1 MADEDEEDGG
11 APAGFHILLM
21 SPDVFTSLPLPGSGV
36 LAIGRSAKCDVH
48 IDDPMASREHA
59 RLHVERD
66 NGELR
71 LSIEDLASA
80 NGTRVRDA
88 AIKPNER
95 ASILPGD
102 AVIVGSTVLMVMQN
116 RSSMGPRRLWS
127 HAYFEARIDDE
138 CLRSA
143 TTTRASFALTRV
155 RFTGAAHWTRVLPVL
170 ARELPPPH
178 VFATYGPRDYEILFL
193 DVGETQVESAMRA
206 LISSCRSAGL
216 DGRYAV
222 AWYPKNGT
230 NAETLIAAA
239 NGLLNVRRGQNGDPL
254 GPSVALGPSMQRVR
268 EMASR
273 AASSPINVLILGECG
288 VGKDVLAQ
296 FVHKLSPRASKPFVA
311 LNCAGLSESLMDTEL
326 FGHEKGAFTGATAA
340 KVGLLE
346 SANGGTVFLDE
357 IGDMPMSMQAKLLR
371 VIETREV
378 RPVGGLKARPID
390 VRFVSATNKD
400 LEAAVVKGEFRTD
413 LVYRLNGLTLVV
425 PPLRERTDEIPALA
439 ESFVAAACQGM
450 GREANVRV
458 RADALEHLLRY
469 RWPGNIREL
478 KNIMER
484 AVAMCD
490 GGEITP
496 EHLPLE
502 KMSVVSEGYVD
513 LKRPSPVEPTAAINQ
528 NLPPLANAVKQA
540 ERQRMV
546 EALVAANGNQTRA
559 AQLLGMPRR
568 TFVSK
573 LDQYLI
579 PRPQKGLP
587 GEDTRRTLPAADP
600 KLSTLIKPP
609 DGPSNAPE

>member
-1 MADEDEEDGG
+1 MITKTTIADDEDEGG
-11 APAGFHILLM
+11 SSAGFHILLM
-21 SPDVFTSLPLPGSGV
+21 SPDVFTSLPLPSSGA
-36 LAIGRSAKCDVH
+36 LTIGRSAKCDVH
-48 IDDPMASREHA
+48 VDDPMASREHSK
-59 RLHVERD
+59 LHVEHL

-71 LSIEDLASA
+71 LSIEDMGSA

-88 AIKPNER
+88 VIKPHDR
-95 ASILPGD
+95 VPILTGD

-138 CLRSA
+138 CSRSA
-143 TTTRASFALTRV
+143 KTRSSFALTRV
-155 RFTGAAHWTRVLPVL
+155 RFTGSAHWTRVLPVL
-170 ARELPPPH
+170 ARELPSPH

-193 DVGETQVESAMRA
+193 DVGEAQVEEAMRS
-206 LISSCRSAGL
+206 LIASCHVAGL

-222 AWYPKNGT
+222 AWYPRNGT
-230 NAETLIAAA
+230 NAETLIASA
-239 NGLLNVRRGQNGDPL
+239 NGLLNVRKGQNGEPL

-273 AASSPINVLILGECG
+273 AASSPINVLILGENG
-288 VGKDVLAQ
+288 VGKDILAQ
-296 FVHKLSPRASKPFVA
+296 FVHKLSSRAHKPFVA
-311 LNCAGLSESLMDTEL
+311 LNCAGLSETLMDSEL
-326 FGHEKGAFTGATAA
+326 FGHEKGAFTGATSA

-413 LVYRLNGLTLVV
+413 LVYRLNGLTLAV

-439 ESFVAAACQGM
+439 DTFVAAACHGM
-450 GREANVRV
+450 GRDPNVRV
-458 RADALEHLLRY
+458 RADALDHLLRY

-490 GGEITP
+490 SDEITP

-502 KMSVVSEGYVD
+502 KMSSVSDGYVD
-513 LKRPSPVEPTAAINQ
+513 LKRITPVAPTAAINQ
-528 NLPPLANAVKQA
+528 NLPPLSDATKQA

-546 EALVAANGNQTRA
+546 DALVASHGNQTRA

-573 LDQYLI
+573 LDQYHI
-579 PRPQKGLP
+579 PRPQKGAP
-587 GEDTRRTLPAADP
+587 VDDVRKTLPAPLP
-600 KLSTLIKPP
+600 KV
-609 DGPSNAPE
+609 PSASNSSD

>member
-1 MADEDEEDGG
+1 VITKTTIADDDEEGG
-11 APAGFHILLM
+11 SATGFHVLLM

-36 LAIGRSAKCDVH
+36 LTIGRSAKCDVH

-59 RLHVERD
+59 KLHVDRE

-71 LSIEDLASA
+71 LAIEDLGSA

-88 AIKPNER
+88 VIKAQER
-95 ASILPGD
+95 VSILPGD

-138 CLRSA
+138 CLRAA
-143 TTTRASFALTRV
+143 TTRTSFGLTRV

-193 DVGETQVESAMRA
+193 DVGETQVEAAMHA
-206 LISSCRSAGL
+206 LISSCRAAGL

-239 NGLLNVRRGQNGDPL
+239 NGLLNVRNKGQNGEPL

-296 FVHKLSPRASKPFVA
+296 FVHKLSLRAAKPFVA
-311 LNCAGLSESLMDTEL
+311 LNCAGLSETLMDSEL
-326 FGHEKGAFTGATAA
+326 FGHEKGAFTGATSA

-371 VIETREV
+371 VIESREV
-378 RPVGGLKARPID
+378 RPVGGLKARPLD

-413 LVYRLNGLTLVV
+413 LVYRLNGLTLAV

-439 ESFVAAACQGM
+439 ETFVAAACQGM
-450 GREANVRV
+450 GRDTNVRV
-458 RADALEHLLRY
+458 RSDALEHLLRY

-478 KNIMER
+478 RNVMER

-490 GGEITP
+490 GEEIAP

-502 KMSVVSEGYVD
+502 KMSVVSDGYVD
-513 LKRPSPVEPTAAINQ
+513 LKRATPVVPTAAINQ
-528 NLPPLANAVKQA
+528 NLPPLSDATKQA

-546 EALVAANGNQTRA
+546 EALVASNGNQTRA

-573 LDQYLI
+573 LDQYRI
-579 PRPQKGLP
+579 PRPQKAAP
-587 GEDTRRTLPAADP
+587 PEDVRKTLPAPEQKA
-600 KLSTLIKPP
+600 
-609 DGPSNAPE
+609 PSSVPNASD

>member
-1 MADEDEEDGG
+1 
-11 APAGFHILLM
+11 
-21 SPDVFTSLPLPGSGV
+21 
-36 LAIGRSAKCDVH
+36 
-48 IDDPMASREHA
+48 
-59 RLHVERD
+59 
-66 NGELR
+66 
-71 LSIEDLASA
+71 
-80 NGTRVRDA
+80 
-88 AIKPNER
+88 
-95 ASILPGD
+95 
-102 AVIVGSTVLMVMQN
+102 MQN

-143 TTTRASFALTRV
+143 TTRSSFALTRV
-155 RFTGAAHWTRVLPVL
+155 RFSGAAHWTRVLPVL
-170 ARELPPPH
+170 ARELPAPH

-193 DVGETQVESAMRA
+193 DVGETQVEGAMRT
-206 LISSCRSAGL
+206 LISSCRAAGL
-216 DGRYAV
+216 EGRYAV

-230 NAETLIAAA
+230 HAESLIASA
-239 NGLLNVRRGQNGDPL
+239 NGLLNVRKGQNGEPL

-296 FVHKLSPRASKPFVA
+296 FVHKLSPRAGKPFVA
-311 LNCAGLSESLMDTEL
+311 LNCAGLSETLMDSEL
-326 FGHEKGAFTGATAA
+326 FGHEKGAFTGATSA

-371 VIETREV
+371 VIESREV
-378 RPVGGLKARPID
+378 RPVGGLKARPLD

-413 LVYRLNGLTLVV
+413 LVYRLNGLTLAV
-425 PPLRERTDEIPALA
+425 PPLRERTDEVPALA

-450 GREANVRV
+450 GRDANVRV

-478 KNIMER
+478 KNVMER

-490 GGEITP
+490 GDEITP

-502 KMSVVSEGYVD
+502 KMSVVSDGYVD
-513 LKRPSPVEPTAAINQ
+513 LKRATPVAPTAAINQ
-528 NLPPLANAVKQA
+528 NLPPLSDATKLA

-546 EALVAANGNQTRA
+546 EALVASHGNQTRA

-573 LDQYLI
+573 LDQYHI
-579 PRPQKGLP
+579 PRPQKGAP
-587 GEDTRRTLPAADP
+587 AEDARKTLPAPETTKVPSGASDDP
-600 KLSTLIKPP
+600 GA
-609 DGPSNAPE
+609 GP